1 MEVGEKMAELSDR
14 DTINRHESAIRH
26 HEEML
31 YMKDHERTMK
41 PGEKRR
47 YWAAVRKQLEIDIKM
62 HELYVVIKDRVE
74 RYGG

>member
-1 MEVGEKMAELSDR
+1 MAELSDR
-14 DTINRHESAIRH
+14 DTINRHESAIQH

-31 YMKDHERTMK
+31 YMHDHERVMK

-62 HELYVVIKDRVE
+62 HELYVLVKDRVE

>member
-1 MEVGEKMAELSDR
+1 MGKAVDTLSDR
-14 DTINRHESAIRH
+14 DTINRHESVIQH

-31 YMKDHERTMK
+31 YMKYHEKRMK

-47 YWAAVRKQLEIDIKM
+47 YWAAVRKSLEIDIKM

>member
-1 MEVGEKMAELSDR
+1 MGKTVDTLSDR
-14 DTINRHESAIRH
+14 DTIKRHENVIQH

-62 HELYVVIKDRVE
+62 HELYVLVKDRVE

>member
-1 MEVGEKMAELSDR
+1 MGKTVDTLSDR
-14 DTINRHESAIRH
+14 DTINRHESVIQH

-31 YMKDHERTMK
+31 YMKDHEKTMK

-47 YWAAVRKQLEIDIKM
+47 YWAAVRKTLEIDIKM

>member
-1 MEVGEKMAELSDR
+1 MTD
-14 DTINRHESAIRH
+14 DIHDSAIKH

-31 YMKDHERTMK
+31 FIKEHQKTMK
-41 PGEKRR
+41 PGEAKR

-62 HELYVVIKDRVE
+62 HELYVLVKDRVE

>member
-1 MEVGEKMAELSDR
+1 MAELSDR
-14 DTINRHESAIRH
+14 DTINRHESVIQH

-31 YMKDHERTMK
+31 YMKEHKKTMK
-41 PGEKRR
+41 PGEQRR

>member
-14 DTINRHESAIRH
+14 DTINRHESAIQH

-31 YMKDHERTMK
+31 YMKDHEKTMK

-47 YWAAVRKQLEIDIKM
+47 YWAAVRKSIEIDIKM

>member
-14 DTINRHESAIRH
+14 DTINRHESAIQH
-26 HEEML
+26 H
-31 YMKDHERTMK
+31 
-41 PGEKRR
+41 
-47 YWAAVRKQLEIDIKM
+47 EIDIKM

>member
-1 MEVGEKMAELSDR
+1 MGKTVDTLSDR
-14 DTINRHESAIRH
+14 DTLSRHESVIQH

-31 YMKDHERTMK
+31 YMKDHEKRMK

-47 YWAAVRKQLEIDIKM
+47 YWAAVRKTIEIDIKM